1 MPINHR
7 YKRTVRCGYCHET
20 GHNKASCPK
29 YAARI
34 EELREAYGDNYYA
47 VADYD
52 RKKAKRK
59 ASGKTRKCS
68 YCHEVGH
75 NRKTCPTL
83 KEHMAITRARNVEYR
98 KEIFKAMVQH
108 GIFTGAILESDN
120 HRGHGESGTWRK
132 PMVITRVMW
141 SDINIWETEFRYYS
155 VDIRER
161 APFKAK
167 PLCALHTPYEVDLG
181 FPLDYELLWNRL
193 TTDQFTAYAGDGDNG
208 WYGRFKDTYF
218 TTVISRVNAEKPP
231 LGWLTCEDA
240 ETEKALKEFYKKR
253 MWTEPYVGLSKDMD
267 LLDLQRLKR
276 DNGIKAV

>member
-1 MPINHR
+1 
-7 YKRTVRCGYCHET
+7 
-20 GHNKASCPK
+20 
-29 YAARI
+29 
-34 EELREAYGDNYYA
+34 
-47 VADYD
+47 
-52 RKKAKRK
+52 
-59 ASGKTRKCS
+59 
-68 YCHEVGH
+68 
-75 NRKTCPTL
+75 
-83 KEHMAITRARNVEYR
+83 
-98 KEIFKAMVQH
+98 
-108 GIFTGAILESDN
+108 
-120 HRGHGESGTWRK
+120 
-132 PMVITRVMW
+132 MVITRVMW